1 MHMEHEIRQNID
13 IVILKGRIDA
23 LSAPGVNQEI
33 ESVLDGGRDNMLIDF
48 KKLEY
53 ISSAGLRVLLI
64 VAKKMRAVQGRL
76 VICNLSEKVDEIF
89 DVSGFKAIFDICA
102 TQEEALC
109 KFV

>member
-1 MHMEHEIRQNID
+1 MHIEHEIRQNID

-33 ESVLDGGRDNMLIDF
+33 ESVLDGGRNKMLIDF

-76 VICNLSEKVDEIF
+76 VICDLSEKVDEI
-89 DVSGFKAIFDICA
+89 
-102 TQEEALC
+102 
-109 KFV
+109 